1 MVSRIIQ
8 LFFVCHTFSLMH
20 GLEFLHFGMNLSEGI
35 ILHLAIENNQSHQSR
50 QLDYIQAARNI
61 FEILRA
67 FQLGPE
73 LHLDVD

>member
-1 MVSRIIQ
+1 MYCV
-8 LFFVCHTFSLMH
+8 
-20 GLEFLHFGMNLSEGI
+20 EFIHFGMDLSEGI